1 VLKTLRTK
9 GYVLTADRLPCKT
22 QLAFTFEFSGSKV
35 PIHPLDMS
43 YPDPTDPSQAT
54 CIGMIQ
60 YADNLGTDVGDL

>member
-1 VLKTLRTK
+1 MSVWLMS
-9 GYVLTADRLPCKT
+9 DRLPCKT